1 MSTKFYLIDEVG
13 LEFLINL
20 FRLSLDD
27 LDVFLHLLLGCLVR
41 PAVVVLRADVSPQSP
56 AAAELLIVKWL
67 KSHQQPSSYLMVVT
81 MSGCFFSIRGAR
93 ASSFNSSKA
102 EMH

>member
-27 LDVFLHLLLGCLVR
+27 LDVFLHLLLGGLVC
-41 PAVVVLRADVSPQSP
+41 PGVVVLRSDVSPQPP
-56 AAAELLIVKWL
+56 AVQTLI
-67 KSHQQPSSYLMVVT
+67 
-81 MSGCFFSIRGAR
+81 G
-93 ASSFNSSKA
+93 
-102 EMH
+102 